1 MTSLLKY
8 FTKLRLYKVM
18 ALQNY
23 VDSSMSIIEMILDIM
38 VSIATDVHVLLDL

>member
-38 VSIATDVHVLLDL
+38 VSIATDVQVLLDL